1 MVDAEVVTKERFNVY
16 LVSGNNPVSVAVEED
31 EEIMRLVDQE

>member
-1 MVDAEVVTKERFNVY
+1 MVDAEVVTKEHFDVY
-16 LVSGNNPVSVAVEED
+16 LIGGDNSVSVAIEYD

>member
-16 LVSGNNPVSVAVEED
+16 LIGGNNPVSVAVEED
-31 EEIMRLVDQE
+31 EEIMRFVDQE